1 MSSTPETSRSTKTIL
16 WVSGIVALL
25 LLFAAVRYLTRERI
39 VVRVGKASYSD
50 IVKTSSTNG
59 KVVPIDD
66 FQAHAQAPGVIQQI
80 YVNLGDHVKAGQLLI
95 RMDDADARSRL
106 ATAQSTLTSARN
118 QQTDLSQGG
127 TQDERNANTSDLS
140 KAQLQLQQ
148 DQNNLTALQQLSAKG
163 AASPAELAAAR
174 QRLASDQQSIN
185 ALQQHSTNRYSRNDL
200 SGAQARISDAQAA
213 VAAAQSAVNNVVIRA
228 PLSGSVY
235 SLPVAQYDYVPAGE
249 DLIYVADLTKIRV
262 QAYFDEPEVGN
273 LTAGQPVKIVWEAK
287 PGRVWHGHVTVAP
300 TTIITYGTRNVGE
313 CIINIDDANG
323 DLLPNTN
330 VTVTVTTAERKHV
343 LTVPREAVH
352 TGANQQTY
360 VYRVVNQQLVQTT
373 VTIGLSNLVREE
385 IVSGLSDG
393 DTIALTPAAAGH
405 DLANGMD
412 VSVAQ

>member
-1 MSSTPETSRSTKTIL
+1 MSSNPEPSRSTKTIL
-16 WVSGIVALL
+16 WASGIVALL
-25 LLFAAVRYLTRERI
+25 LLFAAVRYLTRERV
-39 VVRVGKASYSD
+39 VVRTGQASYSD
-50 IVKTSSTNG
+50 ILKTSSTNG

-66 FQAHAQAPGVIQQI
+66 FQAHAQAPGVIKQI
-80 YVNLGDHVKAGQLLI
+80 YVNLGDHVKPGDLLI

-106 ATAQSTLTSARN
+106 ATAEATLAGARN
-118 QQTDLSQGG
+118 QQSDIAHGG
-127 TQDERNANTSDLS
+127 TQDERNANNSDLN

-148 DQNNLTALQQLSAKG
+148 DQTSLTALEQLSGKG
-163 AASPAELAAAR
+163 AASPAEISAAK
-174 QRLASDQQSIN
+174 QRIAADQNSIN
-185 ALQQHSTNRYSRNDL
+185 AIQQHSTNRYGSNDL

-213 VAAAQSAVNNVVIRA
+213 VSAAQNAVNNVVIRS
-228 PLSGSVY
+228 PIPGSVY

-249 DLIYVADLTKIRV
+249 DLIYVADLNRIRV

-273 LTAGQPVKIVWEAK
+273 LATGQPVRIVWEAK

-352 TGANQQTY
+352 TGSNQQAF
-360 VYRVVNQQLVQTT
+360 VYKVIKNRLVQTP
-373 VTIGLSNLVREE
+373 VTTGLINLVRAE
-385 IVSGLSDG
+385 IVSGIAEG
-393 DTIALTPAAAGH
+393 DTIAITAATSGR
-405 DLANGMD
+405 DLSNGMD
-412 VSVAQ
+412 VTVAQ